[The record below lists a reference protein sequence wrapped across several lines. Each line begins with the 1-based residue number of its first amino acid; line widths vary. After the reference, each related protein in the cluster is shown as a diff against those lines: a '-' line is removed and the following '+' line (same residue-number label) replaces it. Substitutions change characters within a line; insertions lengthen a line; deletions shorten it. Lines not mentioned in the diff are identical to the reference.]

1 MSSNPNTTE
10 TFALL
15 LSLNTTLKRSMLV
28 LFYVIL
34 NIGWSQMSTII
45 PAWEQALDL
54 NFSGNILDLALS
66 KLHFCTCMPSRCVQT
81 GRTFRRSEYEVNTE
95 MGMKYICPE
104 WVKLLLHK
112 LCILVIIFP
121 TKFDQWTISAVCV
134 NLPQTSNIP
143 TVQTSAGNQ
152 PCMNVWVCLCGN
164 SGFIKPYYKL
174 PFFCSSW
181 ICPTYYIQCFS

>member
-15 LSLNTTLKRSMLV
+15 LSLNATLKRSMLV

-66 KLHFCTCMPSRCVQT
+66 KLHFCTCVPSRCVQT
-81 GRTFRRSEYEVNTE
+81 GGSFRRSEYEVNRE

-121 TKFDQWTISAVCV
+121 T
-134 NLPQTSNIP
+134 NLTN
-143 TVQTSAGNQ
+143 G
-152 PCMNVWVCLCGN
+152 
-164 SGFIKPYYKL
+164 
-174 PFFCSSW
+174 PFLQFVW
-181 ICPTYYIQCFS
+181 ICHKQAIYQQYKRLLATSHVWMCGCVYVAALAS